1 MAGSPA
7 IETSPFLRA
16 MISLLSELEDAM
28 ATINIRNVLDDVYKA
43 LRVRAA
49 QSNESMESYLR
60 NHLTKLIEGAPT
72 AEISLLD
79 IRTRMR
85 AVLGDRADQSVVDDF
100 LKQRRE
106 DYLTEEQGM
115 AEPEGRKKSGS

>member
-1 MAGSPA
+1 
-7 IETSPFLRA
+7 
-16 MISLLSELEDAM
+16 M
-28 ATINIRNVLDDVYKA
+28 ATINIRNVPDDVYKA

-79 IRTRMR
+79 IRARMR
-85 AVLGDRADQSVVDDF
+85 AVLEDRADESIVDDF

-106 DYLTEEQGM
+106 EYRLEEREM
-115 AEPEGRKKSGS
+115 AGPRGQKKLQS

>member
-28 ATINIRNVLDDVYKA
+28 ATINIRNVPDDVYKA

-79 IRTRMR
+79 IRARMR
-85 AVLGDRADQSVVDDF
+85 AVLEDRADESILDDF

-106 DYLTEEQGM
+106 EYRLEE
-115 AEPEGRKKSGS
+115 RKIAGPRGQKKLQS

>member
-1 MAGSPA
+1 
-7 IETSPFLRA
+7 
-16 MISLLSELEDAM
+16 M
-28 ATINIRNVLDDVYKA
+28 ATINIRNVPDDVYKA

-60 NHLTKLIEGAPT
+60 NHLTKLIEGATT

-85 AVLGDRADQSVVDDF
+85 AVLGDRADQSVVDYF

-106 DYLTEEQGM
+106 DYLTE
-115 AEPEGRKKSGS
+115 